1 VSSKAVKSTIWL
13 DNGISPCFLAFEY
26 DPHILLIFGD
36 KILLVV
42 QYGEEKNY
50 HICSQNKHNALIT

>member
-1 VSSKAVKSTIWL
+1 MPMSSKQVKSTIWL

-42 QYGEEKNY
+42 QYGEEK
-50 HICSQNKHNALIT
+50 ITTYVHRISIMH